1 MEMCITSTGTVIV
14 IDFFFSEVLNWTI
27 KWQAVFSI
35 LIPCQITPKD
45 QLEGAPFA
53 HFSYLC
59 NVGSFLHQS
68 SEFQVAVR

>member
-1 MEMCITSTGTVIV
+1 MYVTSKGTVIA
-14 IDFFFSEVLNWTI
+14 IDFFSKALNCTV
-27 KWQAVFSI
+27 KWQSAFSI

-59 NVGSFLHQS
+59 NVWSFLNRS